1 MSHVMKVAQ
10 SVSWNIAT
18 GLGSRA
24 IGLIGT
30 LVLARFIAPAE
41 YGEVSAATITIMTA
55 GYLTNL
61 QFGQYIIMK
70 GYKEPGIAFHAA
82 VCHVSL
88 GWAAIIVAFMGRD
101 FLGPWLGS
109 PAMGRFMGGFALA
122 SAMDLVSIV
131 PEKTLARDLR
141 FRSIALTKGVGE
153 LLHTVVSLLLVTT
166 LGGMALVAGAIG
178 RSALIMTVFLIKSDR
193 VWMRPVPWSWRTI
206 REMLKYSSPLA
217 LANMTD
223 FATSRWDNLLIGK
236 FHGSGAMGAYNLAY
250 NLSGTSTFGV
260 AEHIA
265 DVLFPSFARLEA
277 RQRGQA
283 LVRALSA
290 MAFIVF
296 PLGLGFGVVSSKVVG
311 VAFNAEWAIIAPMLA
326 VLSLYA
332 AISPPAWTFRAFY
345 KAQGRTSFVMIA
357 GMVRLT
363 LMLAGIATVGRLGPL
378 WACAAVDVAFVAHF
392 VLMWSGLRGSY
403 PQLMW
408 PTARAVLQ
416 AFASCA
422 PMIAAVLLTQWVE
435 RLFVPL
441 PPAGALCLEI
451 PVGVLGFVAGAAL
464 FARAT
469 ALDLIGLARNLVRP
483 GRVQSTQASV
493 PE

>member
-1 MSHVMKVAQ
+1 MSHVTKVAH
-10 SVSWNIAT
+10 SVSWNIFT

-24 IGLIGT
+24 IGLVGT
-30 LVLARFIAPAE
+30 LLLTRFIAPDE
-41 YGEVSAATITIMTA
+41 YGLVSAALITVMTA
-55 GYLTNL
+55 AYLTNL
-61 QFGQYIIMK
+61 QFGQYIIVK
-70 GYKEPGIAFHAA
+70 GYRVRGVAFHAA
-82 VCHVSL
+82 VTHVGL
-88 GWAAIIVAFMGRD
+88 GWTAIAIAFLARD
-101 FLGPWLGS
+101 ILEPWLRAPG
-109 PAMGRFMGGFALA
+109 MGRFMAGFVLA
-122 SAMDLVSIV
+122 AAMDSVSAV
-131 PEKTLARDLR
+131 PEKILARDLR
-141 FRSIALTKGVGE
+141 FRIIALTKGLGE
-153 LLHTVVSLLLVTT
+153 VLYTAVSLSLVTMM
-166 LGGMALVAGAIG
+166 GGMALVVGAIA
-178 RSALIMTVFLIKSDR
+178 RSVLVLTVFLVKSDR
-193 VWMRPVPWSWRTI
+193 IWLQRVPWSWALI
-206 REMLKYSSPLA
+206 RDMLKYSSPLA

-236 FHGSGAMGAYNLAY
+236 FHGSAVMGVYNLSY
-250 NLSGTSTFGV
+250 NLSGTSTGGV

-277 RQRGQA
+277 GQRGPA

-290 MAFIVF
+290 MAFVVF
-296 PLGLGFGVVSSKVVG
+296 PLGLGFGAVAYNVVG
-311 VAFNAEWAIIAPMLA
+311 AVFTSKWALVAPMLTI
-326 VLSLYA
+326 LSLYA
-332 AISPPAWTFRAFY
+332 AISPPGWTFRAFY
-345 KAQGRTSFVMIA
+345 KAQGRTTFVMIA
-357 GMVRLT
+357 GMVRLA

-378 WACAAVDVAFVAHF
+378 WACAAVDLAFVAHF

>member
-1 MSHVMKVAQ
+1 LSHVMKVAQ

-41 YGEVSAATITIMTA
+41 YGELSAATITIMTA
-55 GYLTNL
+55 SYLTNL

-70 GYKEPGIAFHAA
+70 GYKEPGVAYHAA
-82 VCHVSL
+82 LCHVCL
-88 GWAAIIVAFMGRD
+88 GWIAITVAFMGRD
-101 FLGPWLGS
+101 VLGPWLGS

-131 PEKTLARDLR
+131 PEKILARDLR
-141 FRSIALTKGVGE
+141 FRVIALTKGVGE
-153 LLHTVVSLLLVTT
+153 ILYTVVALSLVTT
-166 LGGMALVAGAIG
+166 LGGVALVVGAVG
-178 RSALIMTVFLIKSDR
+178 RSMLIVTVFFLKSDR
-193 VWMRPVPWSWRTI
+193 IWMRPVPWSWQTI

-236 FHGSGAMGAYNLAY
+236 FHGASALGAYNLSY
-250 NLSGTSTFGV
+250 NLSSTSTFGV

-265 DVLFPSFARLEA
+265 DVLFPSFARLEV

-296 PLGLGFGVVSSKVVG
+296 PLGLGLGVVARNVVA

-408 PTARAVLQ
+408 PAARAVLQ
-416 AFASCA
+416 AFGASV
-422 PMIAAVLLTQWVE
+422 PMVAAVLLVQWAE
-435 RLFVPL
+435 RLFFPL
-441 PPAGALCLEI
+441 PPVWALCLEI
-451 PVGVLGFVAGAAL
+451 PVGVLGFAAGAAL

-483 GRVQSTQASV
+483 GRVQSDPASV
-493 PE
+493 SE